1 MSLRGRI
8 LRGLGYG
15 GTEQRLQLFLGNN
28 DETPQPPDFALRRY
42 YGLNV
47 GQALPSQVVESDS
60 PTGRDIE
67 VMLVFN
73 TPLSD
78 KRRVT
83 DTLNAL
89 RYYLLFDTW
98 PPA

>member
-8 LRGLGYG
+8 LRGVGYG
-15 GTEQRLQLFLGNN
+15 GPTQRMQLFLGNN

-47 GQALPSQVVESDS
+47 GQSLPSDVIESDS

-67 VMLVFN
+67 IVIVFN

-78 KRRVT
+78 KRRWT
-83 DTLNAL
+83 EAMNAL
-89 RYYLLFDTW
+89 RFYLMVNP